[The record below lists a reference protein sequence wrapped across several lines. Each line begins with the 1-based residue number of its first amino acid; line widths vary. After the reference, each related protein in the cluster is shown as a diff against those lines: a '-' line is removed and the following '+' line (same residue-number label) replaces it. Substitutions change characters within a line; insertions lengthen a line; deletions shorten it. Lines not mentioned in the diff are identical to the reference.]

1 MRTYFHYFLVLFL
14 IFALFRVPAEALGQT
29 RTEAPLRIGLEF
41 READD
46 NTSFHILN
54 ENLKHLEKLANVE
67 FIRADQNDSGTSS
80 EHIFFPR
87 MWMASSSH
95 QQQIRFFPPYAGCV
109 KRQKFTGAFI

>member
-54 ENLKHLEKLANVE
+54 
-67 FIRADQNDSGTSS
+67 
-80 EHIFFPR
+80 
-87 MWMASSSH
+87 
-95 QQQIRFFPPYAGCV
+95 
-109 KRQKFTGAFI
+109 